1 MNRDLIYLVLLLL
14 LTALSGNSFADE
26 MESRQQI
33 SDNSG
38 LTISLQQVNHPL
50 LLLELQQLQQ
60 ELWYQQVNLL
70 AQVTNMSFG
79 AVDAIITI
87 VLPGGLLYAFN
98 KKLKQQQAKNNLH
111 ELNSKLL
118 QLQVDIKQMQLAQL

>member
-1 MNRDLIYLVLLLL
+1 MNRDLIYLVLLL

-26 MESRQQI
+26 MEGRQQI

-38 LTISLQQVNHPL
+38 FTISLQQVNHPL

-70 AQVTNMSFG
+70 AQVTNMGFG